1 MNQKIYIENL
11 SKFFG
16 KQEALKNINLA
27 FDSQQIVAV
36 VGHNGSGKTTLMK
49 CLLGL
54 VIPNKGKILINGEVI
69 TETGEYRGDIGYMP
83 QISRYPDYLKVSQL
97 FEMMKDMRKSQS
109 GNELFVGTKITA
121 ALDEELNTRLTEG
134 LYGSATVL
142 DQELIQS
149 FELDKIFHKTMRS
162 LSGGMKQKVGAA
174 LAFLFNPSI
183 LILDEPTAGLDPL
196 SCEILKEKIQKEYKK
211 GKLILITSH
220 IMSDLDELA
229 TDILYLNE
237 GKVEFFK
244 PLDLLREESNEKR
257 LGRIIAQLMKG
268 NLPLKESKLLV
279 QAGLLSL
286 KVF

>member
-1 MNQKIYIENL
+1 MNLLNKTIYIENL
-11 SKFFG
+11 SKSFG
-16 KQEALKNINLA
+16 KQEALKNINIT
-27 FDSQQIVAV
+27 FDSQRVVAV

-54 VIPNKGKILINGEVI
+54 VIPDEGKVLVNGKKT
-69 TETGEYRGDIGYMP
+69 TETEEYRNDIGYMP
-83 QISRYPDYLKVSQL
+83 QISRYPDYLKISQL
-97 FEMMKDMRKSQS
+97 FEMMKDMRKSQ
-109 GNELFVGTKITA
+109 NRNVVLMGTQTMA
-121 ALDEELNTRLTEG
+121 TLDEEL
-134 LYGSATVL
+134 
-142 DQELIQS
+142 IQT
-149 FELDKIFHKTMRS
+149 FELDKIFYKTMRS

-196 SCEILKEKIQKEYKK
+196 SCEILKGKIQKEYEK

-244 PLDLLREESNEKR
+244 PLDLLKEETNEKR
-257 LGRIIAQLMKG
+257 LGRIIAQLMKM
-268 NLPLKESKLLV
+268 NVTKKQDKYLINRI
-279 QAGLLSL
+279 LSL
-286 KVF
+286 AMF